1 MKKREFQQCAA
12 AALLK
17 KIADVNAKV
26 STNKKINPNNRSC
39 FAPNIEVQSKSLN
52 TYFKLRNSSYQ
63 WVNLIGIAVKQTGE
77 LSYRL
82 TDELKNTNG
91 DIIYY
96 QYGEADDHET
106 VIKKFADDMGR
117 LYKDFLNAGAF
128 YGYYDIKLAYDI
140 QADDALK
147 EYEKCIKAGCL

>member
-1 MKKREFQQCAA
+1 MKKREFQQKAT

-17 KIADVNAKV
+17 KIADVSAKV
-26 STNKKINPNNRSC
+26 STNKKVSPNDRSR
-39 FAPNIEVQSKSLN
+39 FAPNIDVRSKSLN

-63 WVNLIGIAVKQTGE
+63 WVNLLGIAVKQTGE

-82 TDELKNTNG
+82 TDELNYTDG

-96 QYGEADDHET
+96 QYNEADDHEA

-117 LYKDFLNAGAF
+117 LYKDFLNAGTLHDF
-128 YGYYDIKLAYDI
+128 CDIKLAYNI
-140 QADDALK
+140 QAADALK
-147 EYEKCIKAGCL
+147 EYEKYIEMGCL